1 MGARKSATMRLLV
14 ALTLC
19 LSVAGES
26 LQLWV
31 SAAVLPEQMSRLRQT
46 SWL

>member
-1 MGARKSATMRLLV
+1 MGARKSSNMRLLV
-14 ALTLC
+14 ALTLS
-19 LSVAGES
+19 LLIAGER

-31 SAAVLPEQMSRLRQT
+31 SAAVLREQMSRLWQT